1 MKINFGSKKGYRN
14 IEKKN
19 RFKNA
24 NYDLTDGDKGELSPA
39 LTYP

>member
-1 MKINFGSKKGYRN
+1 MKINFESKKGYRN

-24 NYDLTDGDKGELSPA
+24 NYDLSEII
-39 LTYP
+39 